1 MFGPATKAPGRT
13 FSSASFASLREI
25 SFALALLASGCR
37 TVYPAPEPRTAAPLE
52 ATHFGRLDSGDAE
65 TIRRAENACLSGLS
79 PRAVSAAFQAVDDVA
94 EALVDLCSIGI
105 VNDDPLVWHVWCGSD
120 ALFTSGHYLPPSGN
134 TVQCEGASA
143 GNAFECIG
151 RILARHLLSRDMTSH
166 VEGVEIVSIGSV
178 DRQRVAAESE
188 FLREPCSDLQRE
200 LGLGESARF
209 AAAEGAPN
217 DDERAGVWNQR
228 LSWCRAAF
236 SAREMQR
243 GMAQSRV
250 GASYELGAI
259 GASTDWLDNWR
270 RLRRTQC
277 PTSEAVSGERGRGQ
291 CRDARRVDVFIRVDA
306 REGGVP
312 EEACRPP
319 SNVPG
324 GESGRALY
332 CLSDCQ
338 ARAAIG
344 RNPQGYQAPRSP
356 NDLLF
361 GTSRAATPEGWL
373 VDRAASGAAVNT
385 TSIRQLLLREQ

>member
-1 MFGPATKAPGRT
+1 MRVWV
-13 FSSASFASLREI
+13 
-25 SFALALLASGCR
+25 ALLLIACR
-37 TVYPAPEPRTAAPLE
+37 TTYPAPPAREPAPLAASSFG
-52 ATHFGRLDSGDAE
+52 ATDSGDAE
-65 TIRRAENACLSGLS
+65 RIRMAENACLSGLS
-79 PRAVSAAFQAVDDVA
+79 PRAVSAAFQAVDEVA

-120 ALFTSGHYLPPSGN
+120 ALFSSGHYLPPQGN
-134 TVQCEGASA
+134 TVACEGGNASS
-143 GNAFECIG
+143 AFECIG
-151 RILARHLLSRDMTSH
+151 RILGRHLLSRDMSAH

-188 FLREPCSDLQRE
+188 FLREPCADLQRE
-200 LGLGESARF
+200 LGLGASARF
-209 AAAEGAPN
+209 SPAEGTPS
-217 DDERAGVWNQR
+217 DDDRAGVWNQR

-243 GMAQSRV
+243 GMARQV

-259 GASTDWLDNWR
+259 GAATDWLDNWR
-270 RLRRTQC
+270 RVRRTPC
-277 PTSEAVSGERGRGQ
+277 PTSARASGESGRGQ
-291 CRDARRVDVFIRVDA
+291 CRDARRVDVFIRVEA
-306 REGGVP
+306 REGGRP

-319 SNVPG
+319 NEIAG
-324 GESGRALY
+324 GDSGRALY
-332 CLSDCQ
+332 CLADCQ

-356 NDLLF
+356 SDLLF

-385 TSIRQLLLREQ
+385 ASVRQLLLRQQ